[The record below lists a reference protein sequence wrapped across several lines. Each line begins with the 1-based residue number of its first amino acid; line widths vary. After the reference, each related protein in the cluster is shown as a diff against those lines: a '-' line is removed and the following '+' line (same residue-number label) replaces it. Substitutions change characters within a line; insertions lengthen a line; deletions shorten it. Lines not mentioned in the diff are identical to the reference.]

1 MDFWT
6 LLDTWWF
13 RIITLPID
21 FVIFY
26 YGSKWILRRFPSLKK
41 SLWYDEKQW
50 EDAEKYEKKII
61 SWFKR
66 LFVKEK
72 KGGPFL

>member
-13 RIITLPID
+13 RLITLPID
-21 FVIFY
+21 IVVFY
-26 YGSKWILRRFPSLKK
+26 YVYKWILRRFPSLKK

-50 EDAEKYEKKII
+50 ETAEK
-61 SWFKR
+61 
-66 LFVKEK
+66 
-72 KGGPFL
+72 

>member
-21 FVIFY
+21 FIIFY
-26 YGSKWILRRFPSLKK
+26 YVGKWIAKRAP
-41 SLWYDEKQW
+41 LWYDEKKL

-61 SWFKR
+61 NWFKG
-66 LFVKEK
+66 LFIKEK
-72 KGGPFL
+72 KRGPFL